1 MAVVLDSGVSLV
13 GVSEESHI
21 ALVCDK
27 SIYDRGSSSEH
38 FILGPVCDFDVFI
51 FLLLFVSACSHFIC
65 L

>member
-13 GVSEESHI
+13 DVSEESHI

-27 SIYDRGSSSEH
+27 RIYDRGSGCEQ
-38 FILGPVCDFDVFI
+38 VY
-51 FLLLFVSACSHFIC
+51 FLVPCVVS

>member
-1 MAVVLDSGVSLV
+1 MGVLD
-13 GVSEESHI
+13 ESHI
-21 ALVCDK
+21 AFVCDK